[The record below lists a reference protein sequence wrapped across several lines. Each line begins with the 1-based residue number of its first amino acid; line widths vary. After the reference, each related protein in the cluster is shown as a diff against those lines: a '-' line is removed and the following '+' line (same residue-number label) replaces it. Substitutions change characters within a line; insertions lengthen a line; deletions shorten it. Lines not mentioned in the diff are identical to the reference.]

1 MSNRSPLAITRVA
14 NSCVLMEIGGHAVLT
29 DPFFTER
36 WHLHAGEP
44 FGLAVGDLPPL
55 AAIVASHSYPNH
67 WDLRVLRRYPHKST
81 TPVYVSSARMARQA
95 RAIGFEQV
103 EFLAWGQLRQP
114 ASGLSIEAAPA
125 GRTLWFRHNAYV
137 IGGGGLSVFFGGEVR
152 DPELLRRHRAGHPPV
167 DVALLPVNGL
177 RAVVGPPIVM
187 GPEQAVDGTNAL
199 GARVLVPVHDAHG
212 DDDLLARV
220 IRRHGTGA
228 DAAALA
234 RAVASGPEVVNL
246 PTGQRWTYLVSP
258 DGSGPAGKRSSPASP
273 ASLSAEDQVADG
285 A

>member
-14 NSCVLMEIGGHAVLT
+14 NSCVLLEIGGYAVLT

-44 FGLAVGDLPPL
+44 FGLTVRDLPPL

-67 WDLRVLRRYPHKST
+67 WDLRALRRYPHKTT

-95 RAIGFEQV
+95 RAIGFSQA
-103 EFLAWGQLRQP
+103 EFLAWGQLRRP
-114 ASGLSIEAAPA
+114 VPGLSIEAAPA

-137 IGGGGLSVFFGGEVR
+137 ISGGGLSVFFGGEIR
-152 DPELLRRHRAGHPPV
+152 HPELLRRYHA

-177 RAVVGPPIVM
+177 RAIVGPPIVM

-212 DDDLLARV
+212 EDDLLAPV
-220 IRRHGTGA
+220 IRRHGSGA
-228 DAAALA
+228 DAATLT
-234 RAVASGPEVVNL
+234 RAVASAPEVVNL
-246 PTGQRWTYLVSP
+246 PTGRRWTYPVR
-258 DGSGPAGKRSSPASP
+258 PAPPGRRG
-273 ASLSAEDQVADG
+273 LD
-285 A
+285 